1 MTDSWDDLSVQTA
14 GLGLQKRI
22 SMNVLRPEIFMPPFD
37 HLIKCMKD
45 NPNWEYD
52 TLLDH
57 GVASNTIQTALY
69 AADKL
74 NGLGSAVDWSA
85 QLEKAH
91 ERTRTAEILKKMLAK
106 MERGQDVDYIK
117 LIEIGTAMSGSFN
130 DDMVPLSMIEPR
142 VTPFISTG
150 WKPVDKHLGGIPPVG
165 LINVAG
171 HPGVGKTSWLIKF
184 ASKFVR
190 KHKKKNVAIFELEMM
205 LGEFAARTLEIDKTI
220 TDEEKFRIKVCEKVL
235 TVPEIIARA
244 AKIENLGLIGI
255 DFADLLVSGEV
266 TEPAMAVIY
275 KSLAAAA
282 KQLNVPI
289 ILLSQFSRNYQGGIP
304 RPYHIRYTSL
314 AEALSW
320 MIIALYSPTLDYFA
334 NEKRKG
340 DPELPIIPGKA
351 YMIAWK
357 CRGGFRVHG
366 GPGAV
371 QLRWDGGLSWAN
383 TEGNWFDLTKGH
395 KKSKANEED
404 DEDWSEYEDD

>member
-1 MTDSWDDLSVQTA
+1 
-14 GLGLQKRI
+14 
-22 SMNVLRPEIFMPPFD
+22 
-37 HLIKCMKD
+37 
-45 NPNWEYD
+45 
-52 TLLDH
+52 
-57 GVASNTIQTALY
+57 
-69 AADKL
+69 
-74 NGLGSAVDWSA
+74 
-85 QLEKAH
+85 
-91 ERTRTAEILKKMLAK
+91 
-106 MERGQDVDYIK
+106 
-117 LIEIGTAMSGSFN
+117 
-130 DDMVPLSMIEPR
+130 
-142 VTPFISTG
+142 
-150 WKPVDKHLGGIPPVG
+150 
-165 LINVAG
+165 
-171 HPGVGKTSWLIKF
+171 
-184 ASKFVR
+184 
-190 KHKKKNVAIFELEMM
+190 
-205 LGEFAARTLEIDKTI
+205 
-220 TDEEKFRIKVCEKVL
+220 IKVCEKVL

-371 QLRWDGGLSWAN
+371 QLRWDGGLSWGN

-395 KKSKANEED
+395 KNSKADEED